1 MPSPPL
7 WGRCRQAEGA
17 ICDCPALVGRGLQ
30 AICNIASPH
39 EGEARPSGGIG
50 RLFVDDAFLDMID
63 HAFADDRLAMGG
75 AHVLDRA
82 ADDFGVVI
90 GPRMPVASGDE

>member
-1 MPSPPL
+1 MGQIDKGL
-7 WGRCRQAEGA
+7 AGRC
-17 ICDCPALVGRGLQ
+17 
-30 AICNIASPH
+30 
-39 EGEARPSGGIG
+39 PSGGVG
-50 RLFVDDAFLDMID
+50 RLLVDDAFLDVVD
-63 HAFADDRLAMGG
+63 HAFPDDRLTMDG